1 MYKEVPYFFLSYSR
15 IDEKDALR
23 LKEDLEHAGFH
34 IWMDRHNI
42 QWGGKWDDIVRE
54 AIKKA
59 VAILYLASP
68 NSRSSPNVL
77 HEIDLATSYQR
88 HILPLWIAGDTSWA
102 DIAAFGLSRINYI
115 DLRANKYKA
124 GLVALT
130 EEIHSTLDEYFLPV
144 DTTRKHSLTR
154 LLSDESVSIDESAS
168 GTYKEYRMPE
178 FADNVLASASTK
190 NLTLF
195 ASSMFK
201 RAQKLFSHTAQHI
214 EPSIVPA
221 TPTISSL
228 RNPYKGLYSFKYD
241 DARELFGRERLVGEM
256 VQQVK
261 HIVSEEKQHSQS
273 SRCMLVVGASG
284 AGKSSVVM
292 AGLLPE
298 LQKSQPIP
306 EIKHWLF
313 LEPVSPGERPID
325 SLVYALNLPFLN
337 KQEAGSSLLATHRL
351 DDVAPGS
358 RGFSARGLLTLLQS
372 LTPDPHDRV
381 VLVIDQFEELFAPAI
396 DQEQR
401 ELFINLLFTVA
412 TEPYS
417 RAIII
422 VTLRA
427 DFYDY
432 VLKYPRLFEIMKS
445 HRIDIPPMHSQEL
458 RDVIERPVQN
468 ADVNVTFDPDL
479 TGDLVFEM
487 RERPEA
493 LPLLQFV
500 LEKLFE
506 QREGRRLTR
515 RSYDALGGLQGAIDR
530 HADTTY
536 NDLPLELHR
545 EYTRQLFTQHFIHL
559 TEARDELSRLESG
572 EGITR
577 RRVTRAEL
585 RLDDPESSI
594 ARETIEAFTA
604 SRLLI
609 AKSAL
614 RHSTRLEE
622 STYEI
627 SHEVLINAWERLRKW
642 IEIDREDIYLV
653 QRLRPNITQWQNEE
667 TRKKKKQY
675 LIEKRELKQ
684 FQNYSRRKPLSPQEK
699 SFLHYNVLRRR
710 IQTIGYV
717 FLSALPILLTISF
730 LLITKLFFPDPSI
743 VTNLHDNGKGSL
755 RQAIAQANSGATITF
770 DDGLA
775 DKTIFLRGNDLLIHK
790 NIVIR
795 GPAKGHIVISSDTSN
810 IIMIAAG
817 SNVTFANIT
826 FANSYTHKNSFITNN
841 GVLTLN
847 DCLIANNKSYGDGG
861 AIMNG
866 GHLILN
872 DTLLSGNTDS
882 GNGGAIYNLF
892 GIMNINDST
901 ITSNRAYN
909 NGGGIIVFGGDL
921 EMLNSQVTLNT
932 VADPA
937 TTVDY
942 GGGIDIVDG
951 SLYMSDT
958 KVSKNI
964 SQYYGGGIAI
974 QGSVAFITDTTIDT
988 NHASA
993 KGGGIIVAINTDN
1006 NFSSLVT
1013 LRNITV
1019 TDRPGARYYIGQNTS
1034 LNSREKDIA
1043 GIQKPVGPIL
1053 QIASNDE
1060 KVGIAGNPPPGPATP
1075 GAEEF
1080 VRGS

>member
-15 IDEKDALR
+15 IDEENALH
-23 LKEDLEHAGFH
+23 LKEDLERAGFDV
-34 IWMDRHNI
+34 WMDRHNI
-42 QWGGKWDDIVRE
+42 QWGGKWDDVVRE

-59 VAILYLASP
+59 AAVLYLASP

-88 HILPLWIAGDTSWA
+88 HILPLWISGDTSWA
-102 DIAAFGLSRINYI
+102 DVAAFGLSRINYI
-115 DLRANKYKA
+115 DLRSNKYKA
-124 GLVALT
+124 GLAALS
-130 EEIHSTLDEYFLPV
+130 EEIRAILD
-144 DTTRKHSLTR
+144 TNRKHSLVR
-154 LLSDESVSIDESAS
+154 LLSDERIPIDDPAY
-168 GTYKEYRMPE
+168 GVHKEYPMPE
-178 FADNVLASASTK
+178 FADNILVSASTK

-195 ASSMFK
+195 VSSVFK
-201 RAQKLFSHTAQHI
+201 RAQKVFSRPPHHTV
-214 EPSIVPA
+214 PSTIPA
-221 TPTISSL
+221 PPTISPL

-241 DARELFGRERLVGEM
+241 DSRDFFGRERLVGEM

-261 HIVSEEKQHSQS
+261 HIVSEEKHHSQS

-306 EIKHWLF
+306 EIKRWLF
-313 LEPVSPGERPID
+313 LEPVSPGEHPID

-337 KQEAGSSLLATHRL
+337 KQEAGSSILAAHKRMMLRQEL
-351 DDVAPGS
+351 DDS
-358 RGFSARGLLTLLQS
+358 SARGLLNLLQS

-396 DQEQR
+396 DQEER
-401 ELFINLLFTVA
+401 ELFSNLLFTVA
-412 TEPYS
+412 TEPHS
-417 RAIII
+417 QAIII

-468 ADVNVTFDPDL
+468 ADVNVIFDPDL

-530 HADTTY
+530 HANHTY
-536 NDLPLELHR
+536 NDLPSEAHR
-545 EYTRQLFTQHFIHL
+545 EYTRQLFTHHFIHL
-559 TEARDELSRLESG
+559 TEARDELSRLEFG

-585 RLDDPESSI
+585 CLDDPESSI
-594 ARETIEAFTA
+594 ARETVDAFTA

-653 QRLRPNITQWQNEE
+653 QRLRPDITQWQKEK

-675 LIEKRELKQ
+675 LLEKRELKQ
-684 FQNYSRRKPLSPQEK
+684 FQNYSRRKPLSSPEK
-699 SFLHYNVLRRR
+699 NFLHYNVLRRR

-730 LLITKLFFPDPSI
+730 ILMNKLFFPDPSI
-743 VTNLHDNGKGSL
+743 VTNTFNNGKGSL
-755 RQAIAQANSGATITF
+755 RQAIAQANSGTAITF
-770 DDGLA
+770 DSGLA
-775 DKTIFLRGNDLLIHK
+775 NKTIFLRGKDLLIQRK
-790 NIVIR
+790 IFIKGPTEGNII
-795 GPAKGHIVISSDTSN
+795 ISSDTNN
-810 IIMIAAG
+810 IITVTPG
-817 SNVTFANIT
+817 SDVTFTNIT

-841 GVLTLN
+841 GTLTLN
-847 DCLIANNKSYGDGG
+847 DSRVVNNKSYGNGG

-872 DTLLSGNTDS
+872 DTFLSGNTDS
-882 GNGGAIYNLF
+882 GNGGAIYNIF
-892 GIMNINDST
+892 GIMNVNGST
-901 ITSNRAYN
+901 ITYNHAYN
-909 NGGGIIVFGGDL
+909 NGGGIYSIGGDL
-921 EMLNSQVTLNT
+921 EILNSHV
-932 VADPA
+932 
-937 TTVDY
+937 
-942 GGGIDIVDG
+942 
-951 SLYMSDT
+951 M
-958 KVSKNI
+958 
-964 SQYYGGGIAI
+964 
-974 QGSVAFITDTTIDT
+974 
-988 NHASA
+988 
-993 KGGGIIVAINTDN
+993 
-1006 NFSSLVT
+1006 
-1013 LRNITV
+1013 
-1019 TDRPGARYYIGQNTS
+1019 QN
-1034 LNSREKDIA
+1034 
-1043 GIQKPVGPIL
+1043 
-1053 QIASNDE
+1053 
-1060 KVGIAGNPPPGPATP
+1060 
-1075 GAEEF
+1075 
-1080 VRGS
+1080 